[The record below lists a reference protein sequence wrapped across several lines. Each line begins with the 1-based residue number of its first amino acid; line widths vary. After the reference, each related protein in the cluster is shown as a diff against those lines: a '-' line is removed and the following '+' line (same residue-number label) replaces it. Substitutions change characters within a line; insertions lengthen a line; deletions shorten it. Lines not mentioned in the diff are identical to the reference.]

1 MSNIK
6 YQMSNLKYKISFIFL
21 CLTTLTM
28 VAQTTKPVTLSDKT
42 PFSEELTIPQPKGD
56 GVKVTASLQFDETA
70 NTVSVTMKS
79 ERKLFVFWEEISY
92 RKAFHH
98 KRLCTEKLSYNM
110 TGNTADQFHRIPY
123 FYKALPKPHR
133 KKYTFH
139 PWTETEGLKPQGAT
153 RQIINDS
160 LTRTFAVSDTAE
172 LFSLRLRDILFIDEV
187 KQKGTARYYAIS
199 YGMDVNTEYRIT
211 LQRNPCFGLD
221 PQIVAAQNARDAVV
235 RSYDAFKS
243 IYTGGVV
250 NSEEGEKLFHQLQD
264 ALQIQFPVSEDSS
277 ACADLQDAHTQ
288 YNQYIDS
295 IKALSVT
302 LQLPADERSL
312 NIKIILAN
320 SRTIDNNVTRWL
332 STKDYFERSDLA
344 EQCRDIIS
352 DTKNMILQNGAR
364 TQEEK
369 DAVAVFKKAE
379 QYFDRT
385 CR

>member
-1 MSNIK
+1 MA
-6 YQMSNLKYKISFIFL
+6 NLKSKICFL
-21 CLTTLTM
+21 LLAAMTS
-28 VAQTTKPVTLSDKT
+28 VQAQTTKPVTLSDKT
-42 PFSEELTIPQPKGD
+42 PFTEELTIPQPKGD
-56 GVKVTASLQFDETA
+56 GVKVTASLQFDEAA
-70 NTVSVTMKS
+70 NTVSVTVKS

-92 RKAFHH
+92 RKAFKN

-110 TGNTADQFHRIPY
+110 TGNTADQFHRIAY

-133 KKYTFH
+133 KKHIFH
-139 PWTETEGLKPQGAT
+139 AWAETEGLKAQGAP

-160 LTRTFAVSDTAE
+160 LTQTFAISDTSDVFAI
-172 LFSLRLRDILFIDEV
+172 RLRDILFIDEV
-187 KQKGTARYYAIS
+187 KQKGAARYYAIS
-199 YGMDVNTEYRIT
+199 YGADINTEYRIT
-211 LQRNPCFGLD
+211 LQHNPCFGLD
-221 PQIVAAQNARDAVV
+221 AQITSAQNARDAVM
-235 RSYDAFKS
+235 RSYEAFKS
-243 IYTGGVV
+243 IYTNGVV
-250 NSEEGEKLFHQLQD
+250 NSEEGEKLFHELQD
-264 ALQIQFPVSEDSS
+264 ALQIQFPASQDSS
-277 ACADLQDAHTQ
+277 ACAALQELHTR

-302 LQLPADERSL
+302 LQLPTEERSL

-332 STKDYFERSDLA
+332 STKDRFERSDLA
-344 EQCRDIIS
+344 DQCRQIIS
-352 DTKNMILQNGAR
+352 DTKNMITLNGVR

>member
-6 YQMSNLKYKISFIFL
+6 YQMSNLKYKIFFIFL

-56 GVKVTASLQFDETA
+56 GVKVTASFQFDEAA

-79 ERKLFVFWEEISY
+79 ERKLFAFWEEISY

-110 TGNTADQFHRIPY
+110 TGNTADQFHRVPY

-133 KKYTFH
+133 KKHIFH
-139 PWTETEGLKPQGAT
+139 AWTEPKGLKPMGAP

-160 LTRTFAVSDTAE
+160 LTQTFALSDTTDVY
-172 LFSLRLRDILFIDEV
+172 SLRLRDILFIDEL
-187 KQKGTARYYAIS
+187 KQKGAARYYGIS
-199 YGMDVNTEYRIT
+199 YGMDINTEYRIT

-221 PQIVAAQNARDAVV
+221 AQITAAQNARDAVT
-235 RSYDAFKS
+235 RSYEAFKS
-243 IYTGGVV
+243 IYNGGVV

-264 ALQIQFPVSEDSS
+264 ALQIQFPVNEDSS
-277 ACADLQDAHTQ
+277 ACADLQEVHTQ

-332 STKDYFERSDLA
+332 STKDFFERSDLA
-344 EQCRDIIS
+344 DQCRAIIS
-352 DTKNMILQNGAR
+352 DTKDMISLNGAR
-364 TQEEK
+364 TEEEK
-369 DAVAVFKKAE
+369 NAVAVFKKAE

>member
-6 YQMSNLKYKISFIFL
+6 YQMSNLKYKIFFIFL
-21 CLTTLTM
+21 CLMTLTA
-28 VAQTTKPVTLSDKT
+28 VAQTTKQVTLSEKT
-42 PFSEELTIPQPKGD
+42 PFSEELTIPQTKGD
-56 GVKVTASLQFDETA
+56 GVKVTASFQFDEAA

-92 RKAFHH
+92 RKAFKH

-110 TGNTADQFHRIPY
+110 TGNTADQFHRVPY

-133 KKYTFH
+133 KKHIFH
-139 PWTETEGLKPQGAT
+139 AWAEPKGLKSMGTP

-160 LTRTFAVSDTAE
+160 LTQTFAVSDTTDVY
-172 LFSLRLRDILFIDEV
+172 SLRLRDILFIDEL
-187 KQKGTARYYAIS
+187 KQKGAARYYGIS
-199 YGMDVNTEYRIT
+199 YGMDVNTEYQIT

-221 PQIVAAQNARDAVV
+221 AQIASATNARDAVI
-235 RSYDAFKS
+235 RSYEAFKS
-243 IYTGGVV
+243 IYNDGVV
-250 NSEEGEKLFHQLQD
+250 NSEEGEKLFHDLQD
-264 ALQIQFPVSEDSS
+264 ALQIQFPANEDSS
-277 ACADLQDAHTQ
+277 ACADLQEAHNQ

-295 IKALSVT
+295 IKAISVT
-302 LQLPADERSL
+302 LQLPVDERTL
-312 NIKIILAN
+312 NVKIILAN

-344 EQCRDIIS
+344 DQCRAIIT
-352 DTKNMILQNGAR
+352 DTKNMIFQNGAR
-364 TQEEK
+364 TEEEK
-369 DAVAVFKKAE
+369 NAVAVFKKAE

>member
-1 MSNIK
+1 
-6 YQMSNLKYKISFIFL
+6 
-21 CLTTLTM
+21 M
-28 VAQTTKPVTLSDKT
+28 VAQTTKPVTLSDKA

-56 GVKVTASLQFDETA
+56 GVKVTASFQFDEAA

-92 RKAFHH
+92 RKAFKH

-110 TGNTADQFHRIPY
+110 TGNTADQFHRVPY

-133 KKYTFH
+133 KKHIFH
-139 PWTETEGLKPQGAT
+139 AWAEPKGLKSMGTP

-160 LTRTFAVSDTAE
+160 LTQTFAVSDTTDVY
-172 LFSLRLRDILFIDEV
+172 SLRLRDILFIDEL
-187 KQKGTARYYAIS
+187 KQKGAARYYGIS
-199 YGMDVNTEYRIT
+199 YGMDVNTEYQIT

-221 PQIVAAQNARDAVV
+221 PQIVAAQNARDAVI

-312 NIKIILAN
+312 NVKIILAN

-344 EQCRDIIS
+344 DQCRAIIT
-352 DTKNMILQNGAR
+352 DTKDMIFQNGAR
-364 TQEEK
+364 TEEEK
-369 DAVAVFKKAE
+369 NAVAVFKKAE

>member
-1 MSNIK
+1 
-6 YQMSNLKYKISFIFL
+6 MSNLKYKIFFIFL

-28 VAQTTKPVTLSDKT
+28 VAQTTKPVTLSDKA

-56 GVKVTASLQFDETA
+56 GVKVTASFQFDEAA

-98 KRLCTEKLSYNM
+98 KRLCAEKLSYNM
-110 TGNTADQFHRIPY
+110 TGNTADQFHRVPY

-133 KKYTFH
+133 KKHIFH
-139 PWTETEGLKPQGAT
+139 AWTEPKGLKPMGAP

-160 LTRTFAVSDTAE
+160 LTQTFALSDTTDVY
-172 LFSLRLRDILFIDEV
+172 SLRLRDILFIDEL
-187 KQKGTARYYAIS
+187 KQKGAARYYGIS

-221 PQIVAAQNARDAVV
+221 AQISAAQNARDAVT
-235 RSYDAFKS
+235 RSYEAFKS
-243 IYTGGVV
+243 IYNGGVV

-264 ALQIQFPVSEDSS
+264 ALQIQFPVNEDSS
-277 ACADLQDAHTQ
+277 ACADLQEVHTQ

-344 EQCRDIIS
+344 DQCRAIIS
-352 DTKNMILQNGAR
+352 DTKDMISQNGAR
-364 TQEEK
+364 TEEEK
-369 DAVAVFKKAE
+369 NAVAVFKKAE